1 MPRPTAPAGF
11 SKPTMTTRFYIDYDW
26 WAESGKDINVH
37 IRDICEE
44 YGGLDI
50 TAQDD
55 SAEVDWID
63 PVTAVVRRVDM
74 TTYQFLT
81 LCSVH
86 EEFITERTTL
96 IEAVFRALLAAGN
109 QPMTPIELA
118 ERTGRSADTILQTLS
133 GRRVYKGLRPYGDD
147 EPSAED

>member
-1 MPRPTAPAGF
+1 VPRPTAPAGF
-11 SKPTMTTRFYIDYDW
+11 SKPTMKTRYYIDYEW

-44 YGGLDI
+44 YGGLDL
-50 TAQDD
+50 TVQD
-55 SAEVDWID
+55 EETQVDWVD

-74 TTYQFLT
+74 ATYQFLT

-96 IEAVFRALLAAGN
+96 IEAVFRTLLAAGN

-118 ERTGRSADTILQTLS
+118 QRTGRSADTILQTLS
-133 GRRVYKGLRPYGDD
+133 GRRVYKGLRPYD
-147 EPSAED
+147 EDNLSNKE